1 MPTLPALRQ
10 VVLLARDLTGALDE
24 ARGFLGL
31 NQGIR
36 DAESMAALGFEH
48 EVLAIDE
55 TFLEMV
61 SPLSA
66 ESSAGRLLAAR
77 GEGGYM
83 VVLQVPDLDAL
94 VDRAAGLDLKPI
106 LHETFEGN
114 PMSQWHPR
122 DLGTL
127 AELDEMRVADWH
139 FCPALSDTGST
150 AVASDIV
157 AVELAVPDPEA
168 YARRWAALLAL
179 ESTLDPGATVV
190 PLGSGELRFV
200 PLGDGGPGLRR
211 VRLAASLGT
220 PDTTATLCGVRFEVL
235 ADPAVTPW

>member
-1 MPTLPALRQ
+1 MPSLPALRQ

-24 ARGFLGL
+24 ARGFLAL
-31 NQGIR
+31 NPGIR
-36 DAESMAALGFEH
+36 DAASMAALGFEH

-55 TFLEMV
+55 TFLEVV
-61 SPLSA
+61 SPLTA

-168 YARRWAALLAL
+168 YARRWAVLLAI
-179 ESTLDPGATVV
+179 TLDPGETTL
-190 PLGSGELRFV
+190 PLGAGELRFV
-200 PLGDGGPGLRR
+200 PLGDGAPGLRR
-211 VRLAASLGT
+211 VRLAASPGT
-220 PDTTATLCGVRFEVL
+220 ADTTATLCGVRFEVL
-235 ADPAVTPW
+235 AEPAVTPW